1 MATTREV
8 EVLPVPAG
16 SGGCLR
22 CAVETSDWAS
32 TDTAYQEV
40 SFSPL
45 TRQEFGQR
53 TEELSP
59 LPRCQ
64 LHHLPNAM
72 RDGRRR
78 TGNDFAV
85 EMPHPARQ
93 PWQPI
98 VFLGGMRAV
107 GPEDVLH

>member
-1 MATTREV
+1 MATTPEV

-16 SGGCLR
+16 SVGCFFCDEPMPR
-22 CAVETSDWAS
+22 WIDTGTAHQETS
-32 TDTAYQEV
+32 
-40 SFSPL
+40 FLPL
-45 TRQEFGQR
+45 TRQEVGQR

-107 GPEDVLH
+107 GPEDVLR